1 MSISE
6 MIDVYTSLVSPSSS
20 RTTKPVVISSS
31 VKTGPSCNGT
41 SACAVYSSVNTDTD
55 TLFRI
60 FYLVVD
66 VLRSHFFRCI
76 VHIYSKHNKRRR
88 SRIRLYIRGSRPG
101 QCISLVELQLLV
113 REEEGGVD
121 KDVEPRDERL
131 HVSYLRCFEPASPG
145 RTIKK
150 ASKPRNSPWLTAM
163 GPFHPSVS
171 STDRYTDLL
180 VS

>member
-31 VKTGPSCNGT
+31 VKTGPSRNGT
-41 SACAVYSSVNTDTD
+41 SAGAVYGVRIDTD

-60 FYLVVD
+60 IYLAVD
-66 VLRSHFFRCI
+66 ALRSHFFRCI
-76 VHIYSKHNKRRR
+76 VHICSKHNKRRP
-88 SRIRLYIRGSRPG
+88 SWIRLYIRGSRRG